1 MISMAREFEVFMLWH
16 SSTKASRSIFILKNR
31 DVSTPCK
38 RILGQDWMRLLK
50 SSELRPNSEV
60 RKFKVISIFCLR
72 DRSKISG
79 TVTTKLPIWSLVKL
93 HLCLIIATFG
103 RRLFSRDNPITAGAA
118 RIILATS
125 DLSTFKSSVRK
136 LSLGRRVDSTL
147 Y

>member
-1 MISMAREFEVFMLWH
+1 MISMAKEFEEFMLWH

-79 TVTTKLPIWSLVKL
+79 TVTTKLSIWSLVKL
-93 HLCLIIATFG
+93 HLCLIIASHHCRSCAYNSGNIRFIHIQIVCEKIEFG
-103 RRLFSRDNPITAGAA
+103 PKGGFNTVL
-118 RIILATS
+118 
-125 DLSTFKSSVRK
+125 K
-136 LSLGRRVDSTL
+136 
-147 Y
+147 